1 MPDTRK
7 KTGQVEQ
14 PVICRVLNVQT
25 PPPNTVLTSCWQFW
39 RMLKT
44 FNQLCTSLMKED
56 TERSQEKDKTRIRKE
71 VKTWLI
77 QNKESYIWCLID
89 GCCIIV
95 TIRWPHIMLSAM
107 VIFFSADKDVD
118 RFSASLAFTFLQK
131 ERCNGQQWSYFGDK
145 NHATFVWIDLGWP
158 FRECRGQKEELI

>member
-1 MPDTRK
+1 MNFNSPVYFHNMPKTMHAWYEK

-44 FNQLCTSLMKED
+44 FNQLWTSLMKED

-107 VIFFSADKDVD
+107 VIFFSADKDID
-118 RFSASLAFTFLQK
+118 RFSASLAFTLLQK
-131 ERCNGQQWSYFGDK
+131 RKMQWTAMVIFLLTKTMLPLFG
-145 NHATFVWIDLGWP
+145 
-158 FRECRGQKEELI
+158 